1 MAASLIPMR
10 QQKRAV
16 TYYVDTSTVYTAK
29 LKKGVDALTNL
40 SFTPTLSGYT
50 FVGWREDTTASSSV
64 LSSEIVGKTDITLYA
79 VFAKAITITYYAS
92 TTASSVTGLMYYNN
106 GNTSYPS
113 FTIDDAELDDW
124 TFLGWTT
131 STSATGTVSYTSI
144 SDRTFTASVTL
155 YAKFSQTITLSYSG
169 NGSTSGSVS
178 SQTGTRYYNAKG
190 NYNNPTLTLASN
202 GFTKTHYS
210 FTAWAM
216 GSTSG
221 TQYAAGAS
229 VTLSADTTFYAIWTI
244 VTYTAKLESYTYY
257 SDSYGVMN
265 RMRLYNASTG
275 TLIATLYHST
285 SSGTYWYSSKDY
297 FGLLRCTLFDDDNR
311 PISAAPPYLRLTA
324 LTTFYSNSGCTS
336 VSLNSG
342 SYTVADVG
350 YYGDTTVT
358 NTWYIPDCS
367 YYA

>member
-1 MAASLIPMR
+1 MASSLIPMR
-10 QQKRAV
+10 QQKRTV
-16 TYYVDTSTVYTAK
+16 TYYVDTSTVYTSK
-29 LKKGVDALTNL
+29 LKKGADALTDL
-40 SFTPTLSGYT
+40 SFTPTKSGYT

-64 LSSEIVGKTDITLYA
+64 LSNEIVGKTDITLYA
-79 VFAKAITITYYAS
+79 VFAKAITLTYYAS
-92 TTASSVTGLMYYNN
+92 TSAASETGLLYYNN
-106 GNTSYPS
+106 GNAAYPT
-113 FTIDDAELDDW
+113 FTVDDPGLDGW

-144 SDRTFTASVTL
+144 SNRTFTASVTL

-178 SQTGTRYYNAKG
+178 SQTGTRYYNTKG
-190 NYNNPTLTLASN
+190 NYSNPTLTLASN
-202 GFTKTHYS
+202 GFTKTNYS

-229 VTLSADTTFYAIWTI
+229 VTLSASTTFYAIWTI

-257 SDSYGVMN
+257 SEANGVMN

-275 TLIATLYHST
+275 TLIATLYHSQ
-285 SSGTYWYSSKDY
+285 SSGTYWYSSVDY
-297 FGLLRCTLFDDDNR
+297 FGLLRCTLFEDSTR
-311 PISAAPPYLRLTA
+311 PISTAPPYLRLTA

-336 VSLNSG
+336 TALSSG
-342 SYTVADVG
+342 SYVVADVG
-350 YYGDTTVT
+350 YYGDNTVT
-358 NTWYIPDCS
+358 HTWYIPDCS